1 MASEALRQ
9 FSLDEIAPIFPALE
23 RLGHPC
29 VLFGG
34 QSVCLWAL
42 RFLPTEPALQKMR
55 RLTPLVSKDVDFQG
69 SRDSA
74 IALARALGS
83 RAEVPDERQ
92 AFGNLMAGKFSI
104 GVGPDSLK
112 VEVLRKV
119 PGLSA
124 NEVQKLS
131 LLDARGDTTV
141 KVLNPVAV
149 MMAKAWNVANIP
161 PEGRRDAEQLLVTII
176 CARAFLRSLLSA
188 AGGDRPSVRLAL
200 KLVECALAFAESSTA
215 SKAADRC
222 GVDWSQMLPH
232 AFLSA
237 TAQPEL
243 VRLREKRLPLWLARM
258 SRHKSSTPN
267 NPTVGRLLEILAAH
281 SEPLCAAPST
291 RVRKSL

>member
-1 MASEALRQ
+1 MAGEARRQ
-9 FSLDEIAPIFPALE
+9 FRFDEVASIFPALE

-42 RFLPTEPALQKMR
+42 RFMPTEPALQEMQ

-69 SRDSA
+69 SRDSV
-74 IALARALGS
+74 IALARALGTK
-83 RAEVPDERQ
+83 AEVPDARH

-131 LLDARGDTTV
+131 LMDSRGSTTV

-149 MMAKAWNVANIP
+149 MMAKAWNVANISQ
-161 PEGRRDAEQLLVTII
+161 EGRRDSEQLLVTIV
-176 CARAFLRSLLSA
+176 CVRAFLRSLLSA
-188 AGGDRPSVRLAL
+188 AGRERASVRLAL

-215 SKAADRC
+215 RKAADRC

-232 AFLSA
+232 TFISA
-237 TAQPEL
+237 TMQPEL
-243 VRLREKRLPLWLARM
+243 VRLREKRLPLWLARI
-258 SRHKSSTPN
+258 SRHKRSLPVN
-267 NPTVGRLLEILAAH
+267 ATVCRLLEIMAAH
-281 SEPLCAAPST
+281 VEPLCARPAAALHRS
-291 RVRKSL
+291 